1 MDPVSGIGLVVVIA
15 AVAAVIGLGF
25 GIVIL
30 APRIGRM
37 LDRAETDDEESGD
50 RPA

>member
-1 MDPVSGIGLVVVIA
+1 MDLTSGVGLVLV
-15 AVAAVIGLGF
+15 VAAIAGVIGVGF
-25 GIVIL
+25 GIVVL

-37 LDRAETDDEESGD
+37 LDSAETDNEEPGD